1 MTRLNWALFR
11 EQKKLAHP
19 LLHTTPQRHRSARF
33 REGKT
38 LLWGHPAKQHAS
50 PGVLWLPAALLS
62 GDGLWLRG
70 QRRDWGCW
78 GAPETAPPP
87 ASHCQHVPRLAC
99 QLPGSSGAPAW
110 RKLFQHLAAASK
122 SRSSPPLGS
131 DTTDMPLK

>member
-87 ASHCQHVPRLAC
+87 PATASMFPGSPASFPAALELQRGGSCFSTWLQPPSQDPPRLW
-99 QLPGSSGAPAW
+99 GVI
-110 RKLFQHLAAASK
+110 
-122 SRSSPPLGS
+122 PL
-131 DTTDMPLK
+131 TCL